1 MSPFS
6 VAPMPL
12 TAVAINKAKPTGK
25 TNAFFNGGGMYLEIS
40 PAASRRR
47 RFTSVADAVLSYHRH
62 MGTPSKHRIGSLD
75 GLRGIFAATVMVGHF
90 CLFETGFQTDAFK
103 NVALCVQFFFILSG
117 FALCYGY
124 GEKMRTGATSFFSF
138 AWQRL
143 ARLYPLHLATM
154 LLAFVFIPPIFP
166 LMEKGTL
173 AYNTILNVLLLQ
185 AVGFSTWSLNL
196 VSWSI
201 STEFWAGLIVLP
213 LAFRYLSA
221 RLALILSVGGYAAI
235 YAMAGYLRTQY
246 WFVVPGVNV
255 GMLSTASAMLLG
267 FALCR
272 WALEIHFSVSLGRA
286 GRTLVGAL
294 EFCLLSTIL
303 WMSYLAKHGAIE
315 FLCVV
320 LMPLLIFSTAVSKSW
335 MNRFLESR
343 PMLWLGK
350 ISYSLYLLHC
360 PILGALTL
368 IGITKIDNLALRFVI
383 YASTV
388 LVMSAISYTYFEH
401 PMYLKLRSLHLPG
414 SKLRAQ
420 QFVDQE
426 ADGTEKTSPRYT

>member
-1 MSPFS
+1 
-6 VAPMPL
+6 
-12 TAVAINKAKPTGK
+12 
-25 TNAFFNGGGMYLEIS
+25 
-40 PAASRRR
+40 
-47 RFTSVADAVLSYHRH
+47 
-62 MGTPSKHRIGSLD
+62 
-75 GLRGIFAATVMVGHF
+75 MVGHF
-90 CLFETGFQTDAFK
+90 CLFETGFKTDAFK

-124 GEKMRTGATSFFSF
+124 GEKMRTGATSFLSF

-154 LLAFVFIPPIFP
+154 LLAFVCIPPLIP

-173 AYNTILNVLLLQ
+173 AYNTVLNVFLLQ

-221 RLALILSVGGYAAI
+221 RSAFILSVCGYAAI
-235 YAMAGYLRTQY
+235 YVTAGYLRTQY
-246 WFVVPGVNV
+246 WLVVPGVNV

-267 FALCR
+267 VALCR
-272 WALEIHFSVSLGRA
+272 WAMDIDFSLTLGRTV
-286 GRTLVGAL
+286 RTLTGAL
-294 EFCLLSTIL
+294 EFCLLAAIL
-303 WMSYLAKHGAIE
+303 WMSYLARHGAIE

-320 LMPLLIFSTAVSKSW
+320 LMPFLIFSTAVSKSW
-335 MNRFLESR
+335 MNQLLESR

-350 ISYSLYLLHC
+350 ISYSLYLLHV

-368 IGITKIDNLALRFVI
+368 IGIAKIESLELRFAV
-383 YASTV
+383 YASVV
-388 LVMSAISYTYFEH
+388 LATSAISYRYFEH
-401 PMYLKLRSLHLPG
+401 PVYLKLRSLRLPG
-414 SKLRAQ
+414 AKVSQRRLI
-420 QFVDQE
+420 DQE
-426 ADGTEKTSPRYT
+426 PVGGENAPLR